1 MILLH
6 PGKEK
11 KNHMKIYNALPEGN
25 EMASL
30 EPARYF
36 NLGIEQVEQILDWM
50 KDAKGATQPL
60 LVHLN
65 ILLVLSE
72 KYPSVAE
79 DRIYKLD
86 LENIKTTF
94 LAWCERNSSQIPTK
108 YREDIKESGIQLI
121 EGLKKYW
128 KP

>member
-1 MILLH
+1 
-6 PGKEK
+6 
-11 KNHMKIYNALPEGN
+11 MKIYSALPEGN

-50 KDAKGATQPL
+50 KDAKGGTQPL
-60 LVHLN
+60 LIHLN
-65 ILLVLSE
+65 ILLLLSE

-86 LENIKTTF
+86 LENIKTIF
-94 LAWCERNSSQIPTK
+94 LAWHQRNSSKIPTK
-108 YREDIKESGIQLI
+108 YREDIKESGINII

>member
-1 MILLH
+1 
-6 PGKEK
+6 
-11 KNHMKIYNALPEGN
+11 MKIYNALPEGN

-30 EPARYF
+30 APARYF
-36 NLGIEQVEQILDWM
+36 NLGIEQVEQIVDWM

-60 LVHLN
+60 LVHLD
-65 ILLVLSE
+65 ILLLLSE
-72 KYPSVAE
+72 RFPSVAE

-86 LENIKTTF
+86 LEKIKTIF
-94 LAWCERNSSQIPTK
+94 LEWYKRNSAKIPAK
-108 YREDIKESGIQLI
+108 LREEIRVSGIKII

>member
-1 MILLH
+1 
-6 PGKEK
+6 
-11 KNHMKIYNALPEGN
+11 MKIHNELPEGN

-36 NLGIEQVEQILDWM
+36 NLGIEQVEQIVEWM
-50 KDAKGATQPL
+50 EDAKGPTQPL
-60 LVHLN
+60 LVHLD
-65 ILLVLSE
+65 ILLLLSE
-72 KYPSVAE
+72 RYPSVAE

-86 LENIKTTF
+86 LENISTIF
-94 LAWCERNSSQIPTK
+94 LAWHERNSAKIPTK
-108 YREDIKESGIQLI
+108 FREEIKESGIKIL